1 MNETIYIFKS
11 GKVSRKANTIYLE
24 TTEGEKK
31 YIPVEAT
38 KEIHFFGEVSLNKEA
53 LELFSQKEILLH
65 FYNYYD
71 YYVGTFYPREHYN
84 SGYMI
89 VKQTQHYID
98 KDLRLSLA
106 KKFVTGGIENVL
118 KVLAYYNR
126 RGADLKKQISF
137 ISLLKDSASA
147 VNDIGQ
153 LMATE
158 GKARKLY
165 YSCFSQI
172 VNNPEFSMTTRS
184 RRPPQNFINAL
195 ISFGNSLIYTE
206 ILSQIYRTHL
216 DPRIGYL
223 HESNFRRFSLNLDVS
238 EIFKPILVDRAIF
251 SLINKNVID
260 GTCFEKRLNGIYL
273 SEKGAKLFVEA
284 FDEKLNTTVQRKD
297 LGRNVSYRTLIRLE
311 LYKLEKHFM
320 GEAEYDPYIS
330 NW

>member
-1 MNETIYIFKS
+1 MNEVIYVFKS
-11 GKVSRKANTIYLE
+11 GKISRKANTIFLE
-24 TTEGEKK
+24 TIEGEKK

-38 KEIHFFGEVSLNKEA
+38 KEIHFFGQVSLNKEA

-89 VKQTQHYID
+89 VRQTQHYLD
-98 KDLRLSLA
+98 KNLRLRLA
-106 KKFVTGGIENVL
+106 RKFVQGGISNML

-126 RGADLKKQISF
+126 RGTDLQKQISY
-137 ISLLKDSASA
+137 ISLLYSSVEAT
-147 VNDIGQ
+147 NDIGQ

-165 YSCFSQI
+165 YSCFSSI
-172 VNNPEFSMTTRS
+172 ISNPDFTMTTRT
-184 RRPPQNFINAL
+184 RRPPQNSINAL

-251 SLINKNVID
+251 SLIN
-260 GTCFEKRLNGIYL
+260 
-273 SEKGAKLFVEA
+273 
-284 FDEKLNTTVQRKD
+284 
-297 LGRNVSYRTLIRLE
+297 
-311 LYKLEKHFM
+311 
-320 GEAEYDPYIS
+320 
-330 NW
+330 